1 MNTLSSR
8 DQQVIWHPYTQMK
21 TAELLVAV
29 TRGEGVYLFDDNG
42 NKYIDAISSWWVNIH
57 GHAHP
62 FLAEKL
68 YQQAKK
74 LEHVMFAGFTHEPAV
89 QLAERLLP
97 MLPGEFSKIF
107 YSDNGSTAVEVAL
120 KMSIQ
125 YWLNL
130 MPDAG
135 NKMAKRK
142 NDKVAQGKR
151 SKIIALKN
159 SYHGDTFGSM
169 SVSERGIFTL
179 PFKDYLFEVVF
190 VDIPTKDNIESIK
203 NKIDEIGEEA
213 CCFIYEPLVQ
223 GAGGMVMYESHLLD
237 EIIQACKKH
246 DIICIADEVMT
257 GFYRTGRMFASEH
270 MQQKPDIICLSKGI
284 TGGMLP
290 LGATACTEKIFNAF
304 LSDDKSKTFFHG
316 HSYTANPLAC
326 AVANA
331 SLDLLEVGEFRF
343 QLDQVIRLHNS
354 FPTHLA
360 VRTSRFALKNLRRC
374 GTILAFEVETN
385 EKDDYLNTIGKVIS
399 KKALEAGVLLRPL
412 GNTIYFMPPYC
423 ITKQQL
429 ERVYIVTQEVLHEL

>member
-1 MNTLSSR
+1 
-8 DQQVIWHPYTQMK
+8 
-21 TAELLVAV
+21 
-29 TRGEGVYLFDDNG
+29 
-42 NKYIDAISSWWVNIH
+42 
-57 GHAHP
+57 
-62 FLAEKL
+62 
-68 YQQAKK
+68 
-74 LEHVMFAGFTHEPAV
+74 MFAGFTHEPAV

-97 MLPGEFSKIF
+97 MLPGELSKIF

-304 LSDDKSKTFFHG
+304 FSDDKSKTFFHG

-360 VRTSRFALKNLRRC
+360 VRTSRFAMKNLRRC